1 MNEIEIIKKQ
11 IKTLQDLRFKNN
23 PLVSEHI
30 QEIKGKYLIK
40 ETEDG
45 PRDIKRYNVP
55 TAVEDEIE
63 DDEIEGGETL
73 SNEKSQAYRISG
85 GILVIHA
92 DTDKET
98 DLTTEEKQVF
108 QQTMDDFVSEVSDLA
123 NFEPLNV
130 YKNNVDWSGKVVDF
144 DTDFYFTIGENNG
157 IYVTNEMTQIDD
169 NYLEFID
176 KLKKFYDKFKSKW
189 APVLANRKRTKLK

>member
-40 ETEDG
+40 ETDDG

-157 IYVTNEMTQIDD
+157 IYISGDMVKVDENFLDMIS
-169 NYLEFID
+169 
-176 KLKKFYDKFKSKW
+176 KLQTYYEKFKSKW
-189 APVLANRKRTKLK
+189 SKVLANRKRTKA